1 MTRLSSLALLA
12 ALALWAACGTPS
24 LTTDAADPMASLPD
38 TLGAWQ
44 GERPTIDDPAALEAY
59 RAQRTALFAEA
70 TEGMPGVEFIEL
82 DVERMTDVD
91 LPGYTAPDDT
101 TAGTYSDAE
110 SDLGPVA
117 LDLDLEKKADVRAI
131 FGRDDRGIPEFAA
144 PYSRIGRLITEGGTC
159 TAALV
164 GPRHILTA
172 AHCYG
177 RKADGSLTNAIFVPL
192 YDQGG
197 TPLDTYATV
206 TSTYA
211 EAVPPRT
218 ANSEDYAISILDKP
232 LGNQLGY
239 FGLRSIQDDWMVPIA
254 GKAAPEF
261 AAVGYSGDWYDGERM
276 GADWGTQF
284 YGRMGGDRTVVAH
297 DGDTTPGASGGP
309 VIGYFP
315 KVGWQIVGI
324 IVAGPTERYLPM
336 SEVLQGRSANWL
348 VDVERFAG
356 VVSEMR
362 QRYP

>member
-1 MTRLSSLALLA
+1 MKRFSPLALLA
-12 ALALWAACGTPS
+12 ALTLWAACGTPS
-24 LTTDAADPMASLPD
+24 LTTDNVDPMASLPD

-44 GERPTIDDPAALEAY
+44 GERPTIEDRAALETY
-59 RAQRTALFAEA
+59 RAQRAALFAEG
-70 TEGMPGVEFIEL
+70 TEDVSGVEFITL

-91 LPGYTAPDDT
+91 LPGFAAEGDPSE
-101 TAGTYSDAE
+101 ATYGGME
-110 SDLGPVA
+110 SDLGPVD
-117 LDLDLEKKADVRAI
+117 LDLDIEKQSSRAI

-177 RKADGSLTNAIFVPL
+177 RKPDGGLTNAIFVPL

-206 TSTYA
+206 VSTYA

-218 ANSEDYAISILDKP
+218 ANSEDFAISILDKP
-232 LGNQLGY
+232 LGNELGY
-239 FGLRSIQDDWMVPIA
+239 FGLRSIEDEWMVPVA
-254 GKAAPEF
+254 GKSAPEF

-309 VIGYFP
+309 VLGYFP
-315 KVGWQIVGI
+315 KAGWQIVGI
-324 IVAGPTERYLPM
+324 IVAGPAERFLPM
-336 SEVLQGRSANWL
+336 EEILQGRSANWL

-356 VVSEMR
+356 VVAEMR